1 MGVVDSHPGTIYD
14 AYARMSAYTTVC
26 EASMGDTG
34 ILRHSS
40 TASHA
45 RDMLEILHQLGEE
58 KLKYWGFSYGTIL
71 GGTFAA
77 MYPEK
82 VERLVSDG
90 NVDYREWHE
99 KTHLNFLHDTDK
111 VMQAFFD
118 LCHRAGPDVCAFYA
132 PSPDAIKTRLEVLF
146 TSLRVHPVVVPA
158 DKELGPEI
166 PDIVTY
172 SRVRKV
178 LSSTLYQPQRSF
190 PRFAKTLLAL
200 ENGDGRPFYEQT
212 SGKEQFAAVCQA
224 ETIPPTT
231 PLTGFDEG
239 TEDAF
244 GAVMCSDSV
253 PLPDTVD
260 GFVQIVKDYEQ
271 MSYAAGATNANFP
284 IACVNRQVRPKW
296 RFSGML
302 TCTSQVCPVFPVQYF
317 TDDTRP
323 HTGPFEGNTSFP
335 ILYVAN
341 IADNVTPL
349 ISARNNSAGFPSSV
363 VLVQQGYGVSLCQD
377 SWLFTLEVQALT
389 LTAAAYLPGI
399 AFYMYSQDYPRLF
412 SARPSPPP
420 RHRVSSGRAPIWA
433 AHRRRRCRGSRLVV
447 GDFTAV

>member
-1 MGVVDSHPGTIYD
+1 VDAHPGTIYD
-14 AYARMSAYTTVC
+14 AYARMLAYTTVC

-58 KLKYWGFSYGTIL
+58 KLKYWGFSYGTVL

-77 MYPEK
+77 MYPDK

-99 KTHLNFLHDTDK
+99 KTHLNFLHDTDN

-132 PSPDAIKTRLEVLF
+132 SSPDAIKTRLETLF
-146 TSLRVHPVVVPA
+146 ANLKVHPVVVPA

-178 LSSTLYQPQRSF
+178 LSSTLYQPQRAF
-190 PRFAKTLLAL
+190 PWFAKTLLAL
-200 ENGDGRPFYEQT
+200 EKGDGRPFYEQT
-212 SGKEQFAAVCQA
+212 AGKTQPAAICQV

-244 GAVMCSDSV
+244 GAIMCSDSV
-253 PLPDTVD
+253 PLPNSIDA
-260 GFVQIVKDYEQ
+260 FVKIINDYEQ

-284 IACVNRQVRPKW
+284 IACVGRQVRPKW
-296 RFSGML
+296 RFSGM
-302 TCTSQVCPVFPVQYF
+302 V
-317 TDDTRP
+317 
-323 HTGPFEGNTSFP
+323 
-335 ILYVAN
+335 
-341 IADNVTPL
+341 
-349 ISARNNSAGFPSSV
+349 SSR
-363 VLVQQGYGVSLCQD
+363 
-377 SWLFTLEVQALT
+377 SWLF
-389 LTAAAYLPGI
+389 
-399 AFYMYSQDYPRLF
+399 
-412 SARPSPPP
+412 SPWM
-420 RHRVSSGRAPIWA
+420 I
-433 AHRRRRCRGSRLVV
+433 LY
-447 GDFTAV
+447 